1 MMAPLTIFPTR
12 THKGRSL
19 AAAVARL
26 GERQGYAVTIADP
39 QRATQP
45 DLLQACLGPGV
56 VVFDATIEGQRQHNY
71 AFALYAL
78 KYIPFAL
85 VVSRSYLPTNFAPWL
100 DGGYPL
106 YPRRLTNDQI
116 LQWLDR
122 QLVRLRQHV
131 PRPKNLQGL
140 SNAEKL
146 VDMGLE
152 ESKERHRRQG
162 AIFISFRG
170 SYEQT
175 VARLA
180 EVTRRGVKKSVRFF
194 STGELAPPNELMS
207 AQDRWGVM
215 RTINDW
221 IADSQELWIF
231 WSADYLA
238 SWWTRAELTLLAGQF
253 RQMRSP
259 VLLYDQH
266 AGATRRLE
274 GVKSADIGSENR
286 DLIAERLLIARNPEW
301 LSRSDRS
308 SAVPGGLDRHGSSAL
323 TTGRYRDDLIFSC
336 PACTS
341 RAVRRASPRP
351 PRHFNDLMSFD
362 VRDVIDI
369 AGPSLMVIDRNQ
381 LAASISNG
389 VGSVICPNCDSALRV
404 YEGPPRY
411 WFYPVRTSP
420 VPPYGEHATGPGG
433 AILESRPVY
442 MLG

>member
-1 MMAPLTIFPTR
+1 MSAPLTIFPTR
-12 THKGRSL
+12 TNKGQSL
-19 AAAVARL
+19 AAAAERL
-26 GERQGYAVTIADP
+26 GKRHGYSVIVADP
-39 QRATQP
+39 QRVTQP

-56 VVFDATIEGQRQHNY
+56 VVFDATIESQRRHNY
-71 AFALYAL
+71 EFAMYAL

-106 YPRRLTNDQI
+106 YPRRLSNEQI

-122 QLVRLRQHV
+122 QLGRLRQRV
-131 PRPKNLQGL
+131 PRPKHLQGF
-140 SNAEKL
+140 SNFERL
-146 VDMGLE
+146 LDMGLE

-175 VARLA
+175 VNQLA
-180 EVTRRGVKKSVRFF
+180 QMTRRGAKKSVRFF
-194 STGELAPPNELMS
+194 STGELAPPKELMS

-221 IADSQELWIF
+221 IADSEELWIF
-231 WSADYLA
+231 WSTDYLA

-253 RQMRSP
+253 RRMRSS
-259 VLLYDQH
+259 VFLYDQH
-266 AGATRRLE
+266 SGTTRRLE
-274 GVKSADIGSENR
+274 GVRSADIGSQNQ

-301 LSRSDRS
+301 LTRSDRS
-308 SAVPGGLDRHGSSAL
+308 TAVPGGLDRHGSPEL
-323 TTGRYRDDLIFSC
+323 TASRYRDDLIFSC
-336 PACTS
+336 PACTA
-341 RAVRRASPRP
+341 RAVRRAPPRP
-351 PRHFNDLMSFD
+351 PRNFNDLMTFD

-369 AGPSLMVIDRNQ
+369 AGPSLMVIDRDELD
-381 LAASISNG
+381 LAISRGANSI
-389 VGSVICPNCDSALRV
+389 VCPNCDSALPV

-411 WFYPVRTSP
+411 WFYPVRTSS
-420 VPPYGEHATGPGG
+420 VPPYEDRATGPGG
-433 AILESRPVY
+433 IILEHRPVF

>member
-1 MMAPLTIFPTR
+1 MSAPLTIFPTR
-12 THKGRSL
+12 TNKGRSL

-26 GERQGYAVTIADP
+26 GERQGYAVTIAEP
-39 QRATQP
+39 ERATQP
-45 DLLQACLGPGV
+45 DLLQACMGPGV
-56 VVFDATIEGQRQHNY
+56 VVFDATIEGNGRHNY
-71 AFALYAL
+71 ALALYTL

-85 VVSRSYLPTNFAPWL
+85 VVSRSYLPTNFAPLL

-106 YPRRLTNDQI
+106 YPRRLTNEEI

-122 QLVRLRQHV
+122 QLVRLRQRV
-131 PRPKNLQGL
+131 PRPKSLQGL
-140 SNAEKL
+140 SNAERL
-146 VDMGLE
+146 IDMGIE
-152 ESKERHRRQG
+152 ESKERRHRQG

-170 SYEQT
+170 TYEQT

-180 EVTRRGVKKSVRFF
+180 EMTRLGVKKSVRFF

-215 RTINDW
+215 RTINEW
-221 IADSQELWIF
+221 IADSEELWIF

-253 RQMRSP
+253 RRMRSR

-266 AGATRRLE
+266 TRATHRLE

-286 DLIAERLLIARNPEW
+286 DLIAERLLIGRNPEW
-301 LSRSDRS
+301 LSRSDRTT
-308 SAVPGGLDRHGSSAL
+308 AVPGGLDRHGSPTL
-323 TTGRYRDDLIFSC
+323 TTNRYRDDLIFSC
-336 PACTS
+336 PVCTS
-341 RAVRRASPRP
+341 RAVRRSP
-351 PRHFNDLMSFD
+351 PRAPRNFNDLMSFD

-369 AGPSLMVIDRNQ
+369 ADPSLMLIDRNE
-381 LAASISNG
+381 LASSISNG

-420 VPPYGEHATGPGG
+420 VPPFVERGTGPGG
-433 AILESRPVY
+433 IILESRPVY

>member
-1 MMAPLTIFPTR
+1 MSAPLTIFPTR

-26 GERQGYAVTIADP
+26 GERYGYVVSIADP
-39 QRATQP
+39 QRVTQP

-106 YPRRLTNDQI
+106 YPCRLTNDQI

-122 QLVRLRQHV
+122 QLNRLRQRL
-131 PRPKNLQGL
+131 PRPKSLQGL
-140 SNAEKL
+140 SNAERL

-170 SYEQT
+170 TYEQT

-180 EVTRRGVKKSVRFF
+180 QVARRDVKKSVRFF

-231 WSADYLA
+231 WSDDYLA

-253 RQMRSP
+253 RRMRSP
-259 VLLYDQH
+259 VFLYVQLT
-266 AGATRRLE
+266 GTTRRLE
-274 GVKSADIGSENR
+274 GVRSADIGSQNE

-308 SAVPGGLDRHGSSAL
+308 TAVPGGLDRHGSPAL

-336 PACTS
+336 PVCTS
-341 RAVRRASPRP
+341 RAVRRAPPRL
-351 PRHFNDLMSFD
+351 PRHFNDLMTFD
-362 VRDVIDI
+362 VGDVIDI
-369 AGPSLMVIDRNQ
+369 AGPSLMVIDRDA
-381 LAASISNG
+381 LASSISNG
-389 VGSVICPNCDSALRV
+389 AASVVCPNCDSALPV
-404 YEGPPRY
+404 YQGPPRY
-411 WFYPVRTSP
+411 WFYPVRVSL
-420 VPPYGEHATGPGG
+420 VPPYVERAPGPGG
-433 AILESRPVY
+433 AILESRPVF